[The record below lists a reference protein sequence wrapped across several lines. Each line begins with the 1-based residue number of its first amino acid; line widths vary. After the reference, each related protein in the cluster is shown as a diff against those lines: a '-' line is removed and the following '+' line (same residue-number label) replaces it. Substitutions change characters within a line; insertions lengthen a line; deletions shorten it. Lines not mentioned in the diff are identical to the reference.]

1 MDAIWNPE
9 YETMGRGEL
18 EELQFSRLQTTLR
31 WAHENVPFY
40 RSLWEEA
47 GVRPGDVR
55 SLEDLTKLPFMSQ
68 DDFRRAYP
76 YGLFAVPLERVV
88 RVHTSSGTTNWPAVV
103 GYTRGDLNTW
113 AELCARVVV
122 AGGAQSHDVAQITFG
137 YGLPTGAF
145 GLQAGLE
152 RVGVTVIPASTGNTR
167 RQLRIMRDYH
177 TTLLVSAPSY
187 ALHLARIAG
196 ELGYG
201 FGEMSLR
208 AGLFGAEPWTNRVRG
223 EIETVMGISAT
234 DNYGLSQ
241 VIGPGISGECS
252 LKDGLHINE
261 DHFIVE
267 VIDPE
272 TGERVPEG
280 KEGELV
286 FTSLTKEAVP
296 VVRYR
301 TGDVAAVNLEPCRCG
316 RTFAR
321 HTKVYSRTDDML
333 VIRGVNVYPWQVERV
348 LETIEGLEPNFQ
360 IIVDRRGALD
370 SVEVQIEMKPTF
382 FPDEMRKFVEF
393 KRLVEERLHRELGV
407 RVQVRLVEPR
417 SIPKLVDRTRRVI
430 DRREG

>member
-1 MDAIWNPE
+1 MNAIWNPE
-9 YETMGRGEL
+9 YETMKRAEL
-18 EELQFSRLQTTLR
+18 EELQYKRLQTTLR
-31 WAHENVPFY
+31 WAYDNVPFY
-40 RSLWEEA
+40 RALWDEE
-47 GVRPGDVR
+47 GIHPGDIR
-55 SLEDLTKLPFMSQ
+55 ALDDLTKLPFMSQ
-68 DDFRRAYP
+68 GDFRKAYP

-88 RVHTSSGTTNWPAVV
+88 RIHTSSGTTSWPAVV

-113 AELCARVVV
+113 AELCARVAV

-167 RQLRIMRDYH
+167 RQLRIMRDYN

-187 ALHLARIAG
+187 ALHLAQVAG
-196 ELGYG
+196 ELGYD
-201 FGEMSLR
+201 FSQMSLR
-208 AGLFGAEPWTNRVRG
+208 AGLFGAEPWTNRVRD
-223 EIETVMGISAT
+223 EIEALMGISAT

-241 VIGPGISGECS
+241 VMGPGISGECGQ
-252 LKDGLHINE
+252 KDGLHINE
-261 DHFIVE
+261 DHFIAE
-267 VIDPE
+267 VVDPE
-272 TGERVPEG
+272 TGEQLPEG

-301 TGDVAAVNLEPCRCG
+301 TGDLASMSLRPCACG

-321 HTKVYSRTDDML
+321 HTKVYSRIDDML

-348 LETIEGLEPNFQ
+348 LETIEGVEPNFQ

-370 SVEVQIEMKPTF
+370 SLEVQIEMQPSF
-382 FPDEMRKFVEF
+382 FPDEMRRLVEF
-393 KRLVEERLHRELGV
+393 KRLIEEKLRQELGV
-407 RVQVRLVEPR
+407 RVQAKLVEPR
-417 SIPKLVDRTRRVI
+417 SIPKLVDRARRVV
-430 DRREG
+430 DRREQ